1 MEELLEKV
9 ANLKKE
15 LDNTKEVKEIIR
27 LNDKMKNNQEL
38 LNKIKQYQETRKE
51 SLKEEIY
58 SNELY
63 QEYKKA
69 ETNLNILILEI
80 NSKLKKITNKGKCN
94 I

>member
-1 MEELLEKV
+1 MEELLEKMD
-9 ANLKKE
+9 NLKKE
-15 LDNTKEVKEIIR
+15 LDNTKEVKEFIY
-27 LNDKMKNNQEL
+27 LNNQVKNNKEL
-38 LNKIKQYQETRKE
+38 LNKIKQYQETKKE

-58 SNELY
+58 SIELY
-63 QEYKKA
+63 REYKRA

>member
-27 LNDKMKNNQEL
+27 LNNQIKNNQAL

-63 QEYKKA
+63 QEYKTA